1 MEYFLKNLDFTHNL
15 SNHPSAIFA
24 LRYKLFASITFITIT
39 RKKNAAI
46 NDKMADS
53 TSVPPSHLVV
63 RTCLVIMII
72 SVLFVAHT
80 LGILRSP
87 WRKFMLISNAL
98 KPIYDQIRFNDLHN
112 VAIVEELEA
121 IINAHQVAND
131 KLVTMLDRLLPDLEA
146 LEVKLD
152 ESCAANEAP

>member
-1 MEYFLKNLDFTHNL
+1 
-15 SNHPSAIFA
+15 
-24 LRYKLFASITFITIT
+24 
-39 RKKNAAI
+39 
-46 NDKMADS
+46 
-53 TSVPPSHLVV
+53 
-63 RTCLVIMII
+63 
-72 SVLFVAHT
+72 
-80 LGILRSP
+80 
-87 WRKFMLISNAL
+87 
-98 KPIYDQIRFNDLHN
+98 